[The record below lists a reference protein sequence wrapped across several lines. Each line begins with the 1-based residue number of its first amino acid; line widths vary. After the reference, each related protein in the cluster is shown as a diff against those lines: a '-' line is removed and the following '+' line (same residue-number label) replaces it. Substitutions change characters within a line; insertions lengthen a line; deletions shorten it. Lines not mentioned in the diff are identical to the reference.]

1 MLDGNDDFCEEGSM
15 AVDFRGHPLFPPG
28 FNSPTRFEADV
39 YDCEVWGEIP
49 SDIEGTFYRMQCDFD
64 YRPPQNE
71 WMTGFNGDGHIS
83 RFRFAN
89 GSVDY
94 KGRYVRT
101 ARLMAE
107 RKARKRLFGV
117 YRNPYTDDPS
127 VAHVDRSAANTHQYW
142 HGGKLFVLKEDS
154 RAWTVDPHTL
164 ETLGSWDFYGK
175 YTATTMSAH
184 PKIDPVTGEMIA
196 YGYQAKGILTK
207 DIAVYTVNPQGH
219 ITKEVWLQSPYLGI
233 IHDIA
238 ITQKH
243 VLIPV
248 IARTTSLARLKSGE
262 PMWEWDGSL
271 PTMIGVLPRDGEAK
285 DVRWYKGPSRNT
297 LHFLN
302 ATDRGSKITMELPTS
317 SGERDASQI
326 RRWTF
331 DLKSKKDSFEETVV
345 STTPGFLPRMD
356 DRFLSLDYRYAYV
369 SSRDVN
375 EPAAKG
381 GGFPRMNMLQRLDV
395 HTGEIEQ
402 CPTPDPAQ
410 GLQEAMFVPRKNAKG
425 EGDGYVMAIANNTQS
440 MTSDLLIVDAQKMK
454 AGVIA
459 QVKLPFRLR
468 SGTHTNWYP
477 QSVLPPI
484 KDELT

>member
-1 MLDGNDDFCEEGSM
+1 M

-64 YRPPQNE
+64 YRPPKNE

-101 ARLMAE
+101 ARLMTE

-127 VAHVDRSAANTHQYW
+127 VHDIDRSAANTHQYW

-154 RAWTVDPHTL
+154 RPWTVDPHTL
-164 ETLGSWDFYGK
+164 ETLGPWDFHGK
-175 YTATTMSAH
+175 YTAKTMSAH
-184 PKIDPVTGEMIA
+184 PKIDPVSGEMIA
-196 YGYQAKGILTK
+196 YGYEAKGILTT
-207 DIAVYTVNPQGH
+207 DIAVYTVNPKGK
-219 ITKEVWLQSPYLGI
+219 ITKEVWLKSPYLGI

-248 IARTTSLARLKSGE
+248 IARTTSLERLKSGE
-262 PMWEWDGSL
+262 PMWEWNGSL
-271 PTMIGVLPRDGEAK
+271 PTMVGVLPRDGEAK

-331 DLKSKKDSFEETVV
+331 DLSSKDDAFQEEVV
-345 STTPGFLPRMD
+345 STTSGFLPRMD
-356 DRFLSLDYRYAYV
+356 DRFLSLDYRYAYL
-369 SSRDVN
+369 SSRDSSGD
-375 EPAAKG
+375 AKG
-381 GGFPRMNMLQRLDV
+381 PPRMNVLQRLDV
-395 HTGEIEQ
+395 HTGEISQ
-402 CPTPDPAQ
+402 CAAEPAH

-425 EGDGYVMAIANNTQS
+425 EGDGYVMAIASNYES
-440 MTSDLLIVDAQKMK
+440 MTSDLLITDAQQMDH
-454 AGVIA
+454 GVIA
-459 QVKLPFRLR
+459 TVKLPFRLR

-484 KDELT
+484 KDALT

>member
-1 MLDGNDDFCEEGSM
+1 M
-15 AVDFRGHPLFPPG
+15 AVDFRGHKLFPPG
-28 FNSPTRFEADV
+28 FNSPTRFEADL
-39 YDCEVWGEIP
+39 YDCEVWGQIP

-64 YRPPQNE
+64 YRPPANE
-71 WMTGFNGDGHIS
+71 WLTGFNGDGHIS

-101 ARLMAE
+101 ARLMTE

-142 HGGKLFVLKEDS
+142 HGGKMFVLKEDS

-164 ETLGSWDFYGK
+164 ETLGPWDFHGK
-175 YTATTMSAH
+175 YTAKTMSAH

-196 YGYQAKGILTK
+196 YGYEAKGILTT
-207 DIAVYTVNPQGH
+207 DIAVYTVNPKGK
-219 ITKEVWLQSPYLGI
+219 ITKEVWLKSPYLGI

-243 VLIPV
+243 VVIPV
-248 IARTTSLARLKSGE
+248 IARTTSLERLKSGE
-262 PMWEWDGSL
+262 PMWEWNGDL
-271 PTMIGVLPRDGEAK
+271 PTMVGVLPRDGEAQ

-317 SGERDASQI
+317 SGERDPSQI

-331 DLKSKKDSFEETVV
+331 DLNSKDDSFQEEVV

-356 DRFLSLDYRYAYV
+356 DRFLSLDYRYAFL
-369 SSRDVN
+369 SSSDPSASSN
-375 EPAAKG
+375 AKG
-381 GGFPRMNMLQRLDV
+381 PPRMNVLQRLDV
-395 HTGEIEQ
+395 HTGEIAQ
-402 CPTPDPAQ
+402 CPAEPSH
-410 GLQEAMFVPRKNAKG
+410 GLQEAMFVPRKNSKG
-425 EGDGYVMAIANNTQS
+425 EGDGYLMAVANNYES
-440 MTSDLLIVDAQKMK
+440 MSSDLVIADAQDLK
-454 AGVIA
+454 AGLIA